1 MLPNSLEYKNIL
13 SSEIYKALK
22 SQDSQ
27 KAEMTV
33 EVHLN
38 IVKKDILDHSEKLRQ
53 DSLVMNNINY

>member
-27 KAEMTV
+27 KAEMAV